1 MQGERTVSAEE
12 ELKRRLSELRSSP
25 GQAID
30 LSEISQVVEEVLSTL
45 SGDLSAVDLRMYAE
59 IEALHKV
66 IESAKNEIFS
76 VRADD
81 IRNEHIPSA
90 TDELDAIVRAA
101 EEATNAIMEAAETVE
116 GVAGEIDEERAAKL
130 TDAVTQIYEAC
141 SFQDLTG
148 QRISKVVRTLKAIE
162 AKVEGLLA
170 TFGDEVARKRRA
182 ELEAEIAD
190 DRPDSDL
197 LNGPQQSESA
207 NSQNDI
213 DALLASFD

>member
-30 LSEISQVVEEVLSTL
+30 LGEIGQVVEEVLSTL
-45 SGDLSAVDLRMYAE
+45 SGDLSAVDLRMYGE
-59 IEALHKV
+59 IEALHQV

-130 TDAVTQIYEAC
+130 NDAVTQIYEAC
-141 SFQDLTG
+141 SFQDLTV
-148 QRISKVVRTLKAIE
+148 QRITKVVRTLKSIE

-182 ELEAEIAD
+182 EL
-190 DRPDSDL
+190 
-197 LNGPQQSESA
+197 
-207 NSQNDI
+207 
-213 DALLASFD
+213 